1 MDTAIGGPADVK
13 AEFARRRK
21 GRNLAMLGLFVVL
34 CVVLAMEYLV
44 VDKWVALAIIGV
56 DVVAMIALFVY
67 VLRVWR
73 CPACNKYLGSQTS
86 SFGIGTQLTAC
97 PKCNA
102 EFV

>member
-1 MDTAIGGPADVK
+1 VVLGVMLLI
-13 AEFARRRK
+13 E
-21 GRNLAMLGLFVVL
+21 NLAISAT
-34 CVVLAMEYLV
+34 LA
-44 VDKWVALAIIGV
+44 VAIFGV
-56 DVVAMIALFVY
+56 DIVAMLALFVY

>member
-1 MDTAIGGPADVK
+1 MDSAIRGASDVK

-21 GRNLAMLGLFVVL
+21 GRNLAMLGAFAVL
-34 CVVLAMEYLV
+34 CVMLLVESLDIDKRLALAIAC
-44 VDKWVALAIIGV
+44 VDIVALA
-56 DVVAMIALFVY
+56 ALFVY

-97 PKCNA
+97 PRCNA
-102 EFV
+102 KFV

>member
-1 MDTAIGGPADVK
+1 MDTAMGGASDVK

-21 GRNLAMLGLFVVL
+21 GRNLAMLGLLVVL
-34 CVVLAMEYLV
+34 GVMLLIEN
-44 VDKWVALAIIGV
+44 LAISATLAVAIFGV
-56 DVVAMIALFVY
+56 DIVAMLALFVY
-67 VLRVWR
+67 VFRVWR